1 MSGDTPAVADTS
13 AADAAD
19 VALLDDAAPAETAKP
34 ADSAAATPA
43 ETPTESKPDGDKPSG
58 DDAAKGD
65 DAPSLLADDDEG
77 TPEKKADG
85 QADADDKGKSPETYE
100 AFTLPEGVALDETL
114 LAKATPVFK
123 SIGEGLK
130 QEDAQKLV
138 TLFAEAQA
146 EAAAQQVAGFNQVK
160 KDWAAEIKADQDFGG
175 EKLPQTLG
183 AAKAVLGKY
192 GDKALLN
199 DLKEWGWAN
208 HPGLIRML
216 ARVNAHLSEDHL
228 VTADATSQSEPKSPA
243 ERLWPG
249 MFQNNQET

>member
-85 QADADDKGKSPETYE
+85 QADADDKGTAPETYE
-100 AFTLPEGVALDETL
+100 AFTLPDGVVIDDEKL
-114 LAKATPVFK
+114 GRATPLFK
-123 SIGEGLK
+123 ELGL
-130 QEDAQKLV
+130 QQDNAQKLV
-138 TLFAEAQA
+138 TFFAELQQ
-146 EAAAQQVAGFNQVK
+146 EAAAQSIAQFQQVK
-160 KDWAAEIKADQDFGG
+160 KDWAADIKADQEFGG

-228 VTADATSQSEPKSPA
+228 VTADAATQSEPKSPA
-243 ERLWPG
+243 ERLWPS